1 MQTTVVVSETGVA
14 VEGREGKYLTFRL
27 AGEEF
32 GIRVMQVRE
41 IMGLQEI
48 TPVPHTP
55 AHVKGVI
62 NLRGKVIPVIC
73 LRSKFGVPAAEYTE
87 RTSIIVVQLHGG
99 AMLAGIIVDGVSEV
113 LNVVAADIEDAP
125 NFGSDADTS
134 YLLGMAKI
142 KGAIKILLDID
153 QVMKTLGDVV
163 KQLTAMPVDAGSR

>member
-1 MQTTVVVSETGVA
+1 MHTPVVIPETGA
-14 VEGREGKYLTFRL
+14 TAEARAGKYLTFRL
-27 AGEEF
+27 GGEEF

-55 AHVKGVI
+55 VHVKGVI

-73 LRSKFGVPAAEYTE
+73 LRSKFGVPAAE
-87 RTSIIVVQLHGG
+87 
-99 AMLAGIIVDGVSEV
+99 
-113 LNVVAADIEDAP
+113 IEDET
-125 NFGSDADTS
+125 NFISYAETS

-142 KGAIKILLDID
+142 KGAIKIVLDIE

-163 KQLTAMPVDAGSR
+163 NRLTAMPVGGGSR